1 MENKARIEEKLKDI
15 ERYKAN
21 THSLQAVVFKYVR
34 RKGENTDF
42 MDIEF
47 EKLMSVDNNRGG
59 NGVGNSKMLRCRDAF
74 DGEYKRFHSALKDI
88 FRIFGISTFIDE
100 WKKDGEYV
108 FWDNEVNIVCDLVY
122 RYNKSAEWKL
132 LKKVDNRNFDGF
144 IKIYEK
150 NLNLNILL
158 EVIQTVNSLKEMYII
173 RHFEDEPQKVDSFI
187 NPLLIN
193 TQYYKLQ
200 WIYNMNRIL
209 SFTPNLTMDEAEKS
223 VGGVLLKDYQ
233 EHLDELTKTILLI
246 VNVANDS
253 WNEVKEM
260 RYQQMAKAMDNDMD
274 NALGFVLEELISTIK
289 EKDKEAG
296 EAFEKILG
304 EDEYSEERV
313 GDKRSRAFDECV
325 EQQIRK
331 AFEELGESYQ
341 RRIYDFIKTIV
352 P

>member
-1 MENKARIEEKLKDI
+1 MDNKERIDETLKKI
-15 ERYKAN
+15 EQYKAN
-21 THSLQAVVFKYVR
+21 VCSLQYVVFIYMRDKE
-34 RKGENTDF
+34 KNNDF
-42 MDIEF
+42 CDIEF
-47 EKLMSVDNNRGG
+47 DSLMAADKNRKS
-59 NGVGNSKMLRCRDAF
+59 NGVGNSKLLMCKAAF
-74 DGEYKRFHSALKDI
+74 DAEYKRFHSALKDI
-88 FRIFGISTFIDE
+88 FRIFGITTYIDE
-100 WKKDGEYV
+100 WKKDEKYV

-144 IKIYEK
+144 LKIYEK

-173 RHFEDEPQKVDSFI
+173 RHFEDEPQKVDAFI

-209 SFTPNLTMDEAEKS
+209 SVTPNLTMDEAEKS

-233 EHLDELTKTILLI
+233 EYLDELTKTILLI
-246 VNVANDS
+246 VGVANDN

-274 NALGFVLEELISTIK
+274 NALGFVLEEWISIIK
-289 EKDKEAG
+289 KTDKEAG

-304 EDEYSEERV
+304 EEENIEERI
-313 GDKRSRAFDECV
+313 GDKRSRAFDEHV
-325 EQQIRK
+325 ERKVRK
-331 AFEELGESYQ
+331 AFEELGEPYQ